1 MKKTILLI
9 LFLLSSFIT
18 FAQDTTYINSD
29 WEKVSTKND
38 ASYYR
43 IILREPADTN
53 LALESM
59 YYASGQMKS
68 QRYFSNYSKKTL
80 DGKYKE
86 WYNEGQLKSEIDYKD
101 GKKNGKQLTYWNN
114 GKPKRIDIYENDKFM
129 EGKCMSSEGNDTTYF
144 EYEKMA
150 KFPGGEQELS
160 KYLIKEIKY
169 PKKSRRKGIE
179 GRVLVNFIVNKD
191 GTISHVKL
199 IQSVHQEL
207 DDEAMRVV
215 KNMPNWEPGRL
226 DGDLVKIAFTLPIRF
241 SLQ

>member
-9 LFLLSSFIT
+9 LFLLPTFIIL
-18 FAQDTTYINSD
+18 AQDTTFFNSYWD
-29 WEKVSTKND
+29 KVNNKND

-43 IILREPADTN
+43 ILLREPADTN

-86 WYNEGQLKSEIDYKD
+86 WYKDGIVKTEIDYKD
-101 GKKNGKQLTYWNN
+101 GKKSGKLLTYWNN

-144 EYEKMA
+144 EYEEMA

-179 GRVLVNFIVNKD
+179 GRVFVRFVVNKD
-191 GTISHVKL
+191 GTISNVKL
-199 IQSVHQEL
+199 IKGVHQEL
-207 DDEAMRVV
+207 DEEAMRVV
-215 KNMPNWEPGRL
+215 TNMPKWEPGRF
-226 DGDLVKIAFTLPIRF
+226 DGDIIKTAFNLPIRF
-241 SLQ
+241 SLK